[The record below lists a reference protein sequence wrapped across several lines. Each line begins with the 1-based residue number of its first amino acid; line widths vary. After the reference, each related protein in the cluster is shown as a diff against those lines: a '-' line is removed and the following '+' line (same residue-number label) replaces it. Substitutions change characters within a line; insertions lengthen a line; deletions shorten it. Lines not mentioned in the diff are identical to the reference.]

1 MPLNVCDK
9 LASITWK
16 QEEQMAT
23 MLDVSLRAGVSKA
36 TVSRVLNGT
45 GQVKESTRQQVFNA
59 MEELGYRPN
68 FLARSLA
75 NRTSN
80 SIGLVVSTFDGFY
93 FGRLLQQASRQ
104 TETHGKQL
112 IVTDGHDTPE
122 REEEA
127 VQMLADRQCDAI
139 VLYTRYMSEKAI
151 MKLIN
156 SVQMPLIAINRD
168 VSQARERCVF
178 FEQQSAAFSAVEYL
192 ISQGHREIA
201 CMTVPIHTPTG
212 KARLMG
218 YRKALEEHGIAWE
231 ESRVKYGD
239 AGMTRGYELCRE
251 LLTENVKFTALF
263 ACNDDMALGSSKALH
278 QAGLRI
284 PQDVSLFGFDDAPCA
299 KWLEPALSTVYL
311 PIDNM
316 ITTAI
321 DQAIRLANDQPI
333 EAIPPFTGTLVI
345 RDSVAPGPE
354 YDQKSSSASNS

>member
-1 MPLNVCDK
+1 
-9 LASITWK
+9 
-16 QEEQMAT
+16 MAT

-156 SVQMPLIAINRD
+156 SVQMPLIVINRD

-178 FEQQSAAFSAVEYL
+178 FEQQEAAFNAVEYL

-201 CMTVPIHTPTG
+201 CITVPIHTPTG
-212 KARLMG
+212 KARLTG
-218 YRKALEEHGIAWE
+218 YRKALEKHGIPWDE
-231 ESRVKYGD
+231 NRVKYGD
-239 AGMTRGYELCRE
+239 SGMTRGYELCQE
-251 LLTENVKFTALF
+251 LLNEKVTFSALF

-299 KWLEPALSTVYL
+299 KWLEPGLSTVYL

-321 DQAIRLANDQPI
+321 DQAIRLVKNEPI
-333 EAIPPFTGTLVI
+333 EAIPPFTGTLVL
-345 RDSVAPGPE
+345 RDSVATGPWC
-354 YDQKSSSASNS
+354 DQNSSRASSS

>member
-1 MPLNVCDK
+1 
-9 LASITWK
+9 
-16 QEEQMAT
+16 MAT

-45 GQVKESTRQQVFNA
+45 GQVKESTRKQVYKA

-104 TETHGKQL
+104 TELHGKQL

-122 REEEA
+122 REEQA
-127 VQMLADRQCDAI
+127 LQMLADRQCDAI
-139 VLYTRYMSEKAI
+139 VLYTRFMSEKAI

-156 SVQMPLIAINRD
+156 SIEMPVVVINRD
-168 VSQARERCVF
+168 VSQARDRCVF
-178 FEQQSAAFSAVEYL
+178 FEQQDAAFQAVEYL
-192 ISQGHREIA
+192 ISQGHRDIA
-201 CMTVPIHTPTG
+201 CITVPIHTPTG
-212 KARLMG
+212 KARLQG
-218 YRKALEEHGIAWE
+218 YRNALEKHGIAWD
-231 ESRVKYGD
+231 ESKVKYGD
-239 AGMTRGYELCRE
+239 SGMTRGYELCKQ
-251 LLTENVKFTALF
+251 LLDENIKFSALF
-263 ACNDDMALGSSKALH
+263 ACNDDMALGASKALH

-284 PQDVSLFGFDDAPCA
+284 PQDISLFGFDDAPSA
-299 KWLEPALSTVYL
+299 KWLEPGLSTVYL

-321 DQAIRLANDQPI
+321 DQAIKLANNQPI
-333 EAIPPFTGTLVI
+333 ETLPPFTGKLVL
-345 RDSVAPGPE
+345 RDSVTTGP
-354 YDQKSSSASNS
+354 YYQNNSSASSS

>member
-1 MPLNVCDK
+1 
-9 LASITWK
+9 
-16 QEEQMAT
+16 MAT

-156 SVQMPLIAINRD
+156 SVQMPLIVINRD

-178 FEQQSAAFSAVEYL
+178 FEQQEAAFNAVEYL

-201 CMTVPIHTPTG
+201 CITVPIHTPTG
-212 KARLMG
+212 KARLTG
-218 YRKALEEHGIAWE
+218 YRKALEKHGIPWDE
-231 ESRVKYGD
+231 NRVKYGD
-239 AGMTRGYELCRE
+239 SGMTRGYELCQE
-251 LLTENVKFTALF
+251 LLNEKVVFSALF

-299 KWLEPALSTVYL
+299 KWLEPGLSTVYL

-321 DQAIRLANDQPI
+321 DQAIRLVKNEPI
-333 EAIPPFTGTLVI
+333 EAIPPFTGTLVL
-345 RDSVAPGPE
+345 RDSVATGPWW
-354 YDQKSSSASNS
+354 DQNSSRASSS

>member
-1 MPLNVCDK
+1 
-9 LASITWK
+9 
-16 QEEQMAT
+16 MAT

-45 GQVKESTRQQVFNA
+45 GQVKESTRKQVYKA

-122 REEEA
+122 REEQA

-139 VLYTRYMSEKAI
+139 VLYTRFMSEKAI

-156 SVQMPLIAINRD
+156 SIAMPVVVINRD
-168 VSQARERCVF
+168 VSQMRDRCVF
-178 FEQQSAAFSAVEYL
+178 FEQQDAAFQAVDYL
-192 ISQGHREIA
+192 ISQGHRDIA
-201 CMTVPIHTPTG
+201 CITVPIHTPTG
-212 KARLMG
+212 KTRLQG
-218 YRKALEEHGIAWE
+218 YRNALEKHGIAWDPNK
-231 ESRVKYGD
+231 VKYGD
-239 AGMTRGYELCRE
+239 SGMTRGYELCQQ
-251 LLTENVKFTALF
+251 LLDEKVSFSALF
-263 ACNDDMALGSSKALH
+263 ACNDDMALGASKALH
-278 QAGLRI
+278 QAGLKI
-284 PQDVSLFGFDDAPCA
+284 PQDISLFGFDDAPSA
-299 KWLEPALSTVYL
+299 KWLEPGLSTVYL

-321 DQAIRLANDQPI
+321 DQAIKLANGQPI
-333 EAIPPFTGTLVI
+333 ETLPPFTGKLVL
-345 RDSVAPGPE
+345 RESVTTGP
-354 YDQKSSSASNS
+354 YYQNASSASNS

>member
-1 MPLNVCDK
+1 
-9 LASITWK
+9 
-16 QEEQMAT
+16 MAT

-156 SVQMPLIAINRD
+156 SVQMPLIVINRD

-178 FEQQSAAFSAVEYL
+178 FEQQEAAFNAVEYL

-201 CMTVPIHTPTG
+201 CITVPIHTPTG
-212 KARLMG
+212 KARLTG
-218 YRKALEEHGIAWE
+218 YRKALEKHRIPWD

-239 AGMTRGYELCRE
+239 SGMTRGYELCQE
-251 LLTENVKFTALF
+251 LLNEKVVFSALF

-284 PQDVSLFGFDDAPCA
+284 PEDVSLFGFDDAPCA
-299 KWLEPALSTVYL
+299 KWLEPGLSTVYL

-321 DQAIRLANDQPI
+321 DQAIRLVKNEPI
-333 EAIPPFTGTLVI
+333 EAIPPFTGTLVL
-345 RDSVAPGPE
+345 RDSVATGPWC
-354 YDQKSSSASNS
+354 DQNSSRASSS